1 VFKKC
6 YSEFI
11 FCYATNFVTGI
22 ENFFCITR
30 KHISSIL
37 ILETPFVNL
46 IFINFLPFNLFRQY
60 NREIENI
67 TLSQLGILYLA
78 FGELYSSIEILGE
91 LSNSIWES
99 I

>member
-11 FCYATNFVTGI
+11 FCYATSFVTGKK
-22 ENFFCITR
+22 FFCITK
-30 KHISSIL
+30 KHVSSIL
-37 ILETPFVNL
+37 ILETSFVNL
-46 IFINFLPFNLFRQY
+46 TFINFLPFNLFRQC

-67 TLSQLGILYLA
+67 ALLQLRILYLA
-78 FGELYSSIEILGE
+78 FGELYSWIEILGE